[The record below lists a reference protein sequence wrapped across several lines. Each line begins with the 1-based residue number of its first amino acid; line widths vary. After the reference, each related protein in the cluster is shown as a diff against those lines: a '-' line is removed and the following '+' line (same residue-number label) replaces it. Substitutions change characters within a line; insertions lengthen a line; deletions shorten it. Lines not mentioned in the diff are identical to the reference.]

1 VTQPKLRL
9 DGLDERER
17 EIVREMYEDFLD
29 RQAEE
34 HEMMEDRDS

>member
-1 VTQPKLRL
+1 MAQRLNL

-17 EIVREMYEDFLD
+17 EIVREMYEDFLE

-34 HEMMEDRDS
+34 RQMMEDAES